1 MDGRFFTF
9 RTHGIMQKPST
20 NYKDDA
26 KVVEHKSGSDDIFI
40 PSDDVIDFSAAK
52 TETKNVTHNVV
63 DLEDV
68 KVIDRDQ
75 EGILE
80 FTTEGSK
87 KKSKPKKKRI
97 STIKDYVKTRGDKY
111 ETMDYI
117 NIDDEDMGVKP
128 KKKAEPV
135 PELDYISI
143 DEEEEVKPKDKRVGK
158 AVKFEQGTPTEGEAR
173 RSPEGGKNETFNCPN
188 CGETIMIPSSRRPI
202 TLKCPGCKSKGV
214 LRY

>member
-1 MDGRFFTF
+1 MRIALVQQAAGHDKEANTRRGLSALEEAARRGANLVCYAELAFERFYP
-9 RTHGIMQKPST
+9 QSP
-20 NYKDDA
+20 A
-26 KVVEHKSGSDDIFI
+26 EPGS
-40 PSDDVIDFSAAK
+40 
-52 TETKNVTHNVV
+52 E
-63 DLEDV
+63 E
-68 KVIDRDQ
+68 
-75 EGILE
+75 
-80 FTTEGSK
+80 
-87 KKSKPKKKRI
+87 
-97 STIKDYVKTRGDKY
+97 
-111 ETMDYI
+111 
-117 NIDDEDMGVKP
+117 
-128 KKKAEPV
+128 KAEPV